1 MSSDGASASLRRHR
15 PFALYWVARVSSTV
29 ALQMQAVAVSW
40 QMYDL
45 TRNPLD
51 LGLVGLVQFLPA
63 ALLVLVAGH
72 VADRYDRR
80 TIVRT
85 CNLICGLATA
95 TLASGTAFGV
105 MTREALLSMVFVI
118 GACRAFEQTTLTTL
132 LPGIVPLALL
142 PRATAAGASAT
153 QVAVIAGPAVGGLIY
168 AVSPILVYSLCC
180 LMYITASLLIGMVTA
195 VRTATSREPIS
206 MAVLFAGFSYIRR
219 APIILGAISLD
230 LFAVVLGGVF
240 ALLPI
245 FARDVFDAGP
255 WGLGLLRASPG
266 VGALIA
272 AIALTHW
279 QPRQHV
285 GRIVFTAVAIYGASI
300 VVFALSPWF
309 VLAMAALATL
319 GMADMVSVVIRMT
332 LIQLHT
338 PDETR
343 GRISAVNSL
352 FVTASNQLGEFR
364 AGVVAAWLGAVPA
377 ALIGGIGALVVVL
390 IGRKVFAELYRVDT
404 LDVPRR

>member
-153 QVAVIAGPAVGGLIY
+153 QVAVICGPALGGFLY
-168 AVSPILVYSLCC
+168 AVNPVLVYALCC
-180 LMYITASLLIGMVTA
+180 TLYVCAGLLTGPVKARQTIA
-195 VRTATSREPIS
+195 SREPVT
-206 MAVLFAGFSYIRR
+206 MAVLFAGFSYIRG
-219 APIILGAISLD
+219 APVILGAISLD
-230 LFAVVLGGVF
+230 LFAVILGGVY
-240 ALLPI
+240 ALLPV

-255 WGLGLLRASPG
+255 WGLGLLRA
-266 VGALIA
+266 
-272 AIALTHW
+272 
-279 QPRQHV
+279 
-285 GRIVFTAVAIYGASI
+285 
-300 VVFALSPWF
+300 
-309 VLAMAALATL
+309 
-319 GMADMVSVVIRMT
+319 
-332 LIQLHT
+332 
-338 PDETR
+338 
-343 GRISAVNSL
+343 
-352 FVTASNQLGEFR
+352 
-364 AGVVAAWLGAVPA
+364 
-377 ALIGGIGALVVVL
+377 
-390 IGRKVFAELYRVDT
+390 
-404 LDVPRR
+404 

>member
-1 MSSDGASASLRRHR
+1 MTSQDAASLRRHR

-29 ALQMQAVAVSW
+29 ALQMLAVAVSW

-51 LGLVGLVQFLPA
+51 LGLVGLVQFLPS

-80 TIVRT
+80 MIVRT
-85 CNLICGLATA
+85 CNLICGLAAA
-95 TLASGTAFGV
+95 TLAFGTASGV
-105 MTREALLSMVFVI
+105 MTRESLLSIVFVI

-132 LPGIVPLALL
+132 LPGIVTVPML
-142 PRATAAGASAT
+142 PRATAAAASAT

-168 AVSPILVYSLCC
+168 AVNPVLVYALCC
-180 LMYITASLLIGMVTA
+180 ALYICAGLLIGMVTA
-195 VRTATSREPIS
+195 VRTAVSREPIS
-206 MAVLFAGFSYIRR
+206 LTVLFAGFAYIRHN
-219 APIILGAISLD
+219 PIILGAITLD
-230 LFAVVLGGVF
+230 LFAVILGGVF
-240 ALLPI
+240 ALLPV

-255 WGLGLLRASPG
+255 WALGLLRASPG

-272 AIALTHW
+272 ATALTHW

-285 GRIVFTAVAIYGASI
+285 GRIIFTAVGIYGVAI
-300 VVFALSPWF
+300 LVFAMSKWLVLSM
-309 VLAMAALATL
+309 LALAVL
-319 GMADMVSVVIRMT
+319 GMSDMVSVVIRMT

-364 AGVVAAWLGAVPA
+364 AGLMAFWFGAIPA
-377 ALIGGIGALVVVL
+377 VLIGGLGALAVV
-390 IGRKVFAELYRVDT
+390 IAGRKLFPQLYRIDT
-404 LDVPRR
+404 LEPPRR